1 MTLHPGRILA
11 FLTGRKQRITTR
23 GSAALRART
32 HGLPSQVDLRPT
44 FTSILVAGGVRQF
57 SIRAE
62 HPQITQLLLDAVRA
76 LPGPLGVAIV
86 DLGEPAREWV
96 GTGASRAEVLEAI
109 LAMRD
114 LLGRGSLDIAVF
126 SGHEGVEIYLDR
138 AGLLEFRVQSS
149 WEPRARS
156 LLETG
161 GFMWAARLTPAWAPA
176 GTLTMEARERVSAV
190 AAFLELRVAPTPYR
204 ARRS

>member
-1 MTLHPGRILA
+1 MINSQTDERPLPIQSSMTLHPGRIFA
-11 FLTGRKQRITTR
+11 FIKGRKPVNGAR
-23 GSAALRART
+23 GSTVLRART
-32 HGLPSQVDLRPT
+32 HGLPSQVELRPT
-44 FTSILVAGGVRQF
+44 FTSVLAAGGVRQF

-86 DLGEPAREWV
+86 DLGEPTREWA

-114 LLGRGSLDIAVF
+114 LLGRGSLDVAVF

-138 AGLLEFRVQSS
+138 AGILELRVQSS

-156 LLETG
+156 LLESG
-161 GFMWAARLTPAWAPA
+161 GFMWAARLTPAWAP
-176 GTLTMEARERVSAV
+176 
-190 AAFLELRVAPTPYR
+190 P
-204 ARRS
+204 

>member
-1 MTLHPGRILA
+1 MTLLPGRILA
-11 FLTGRKQRITTR
+11 FITGRKRGKQTR
-23 GSAALRART
+23 STSVLRARAQ
-32 HGLPSQVDLRPT
+32 GLPSQVDVRPT
-44 FTSILVAGGVRQF
+44 FTSVLAAGGVRQF

-62 HPQITQLLLDAVRA
+62 HPQITQLLFDAVRA

-86 DLGEPAREWV
+86 ELGEPTREWV

-109 LAMRD
+109 LALRD
-114 LLGRGSLDIAVF
+114 ILGRGSLDVAVF

-138 AGLLEFRVQSS
+138 TGILELRVQGS

-161 GFMWAARLTPAWAPA
+161 GFMWAARLAPAWMPS
-176 GTLTMEARERVSAV
+176 GTLSLEARERVSAV
-190 AAFLELRVAPTPYR
+190 AAFLELRVAPAPYR

>member
-1 MTLHPGRILA
+1 MTLLPGRIFA
-11 FLTGRKQRITTR
+11 FFTGRKRGRATR
-23 GSAALRART
+23 GSMSLRART
-32 HGLPSQVDLRPT
+32 QGLPSQIDLRPT

-86 DLGEPAREWV
+86 ELGEPTREWV
-96 GTGASRAEVLEAI
+96 GTGASRPEVLEAI

-114 LLGRGSLDIAVF
+114 LLGRGSLDVAVF

-138 AGLLEFRVQSS
+138 AGILELRVQGS

-161 GFMWAARLTPAWAPA
+161 GFMWTARLTPA
-176 GTLTMEARERVSAV
+176 
-190 AAFLELRVAPTPYR
+190 
-204 ARRS
+204 